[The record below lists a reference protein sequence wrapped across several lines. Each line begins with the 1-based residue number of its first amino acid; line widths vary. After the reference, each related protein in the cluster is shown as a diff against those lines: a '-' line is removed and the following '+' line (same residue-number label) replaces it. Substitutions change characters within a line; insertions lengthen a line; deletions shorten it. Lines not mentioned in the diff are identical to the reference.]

1 MTNITA
7 WFPNKYKISETIE
20 WWPINWSFKKNV
32 GLLKPAEGETL
43 EKCILCLLFLDYVK
57 YFSKEEI
64 YKNNETKKLLFKTF
78 LDTKLIIF
86 IDNCFNWINAA
97 WITENK
103 LKGSV
108 RVLSSHRVIK
118 RRGEA

>member
-1 MTNITA
+1 M
-7 WFPNKYKISETIE
+7 KH
-20 WWPINWSFKKNV
+20 
-32 GLLKPAEGETL
+32 LKSVF
-43 EKCILCLLFLDYVK
+43 CVYFFLDYVK